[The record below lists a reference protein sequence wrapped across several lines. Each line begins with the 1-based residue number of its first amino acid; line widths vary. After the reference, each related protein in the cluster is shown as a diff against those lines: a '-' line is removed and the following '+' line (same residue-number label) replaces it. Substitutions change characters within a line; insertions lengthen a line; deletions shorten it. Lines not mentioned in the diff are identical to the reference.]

1 MEYDQDLRDVND
13 ARSAA
18 YLLCFLVKAQE
29 SNMLPNPNEQQLFGD
44 LRRDILTSWIGVAE
58 ITEPSDKLGPPVDT
72 LLPKDIGFGQ
82 ALDMYQRL
90 RHLHPDS
97 TDPKAHV
104 AWAQDMLEQI
114 DAISSTPWSNID
126 VERKHSIAVGLRP
139 FLRQML
145 AKGSF

>member
-1 MEYDQDLRDVND
+1 MEHDRDLRDVNG

-18 YLLCFLVKAQE
+18 YLLCYLVKAQE
-29 SNMLPNPNEQQLFGD
+29 RNTLPNPQEQQLLGN
-44 LRRDILTSWIGVAE
+44 LRRDILTSWMGVAE
-58 ITEPSDKLGPPVDT
+58 VTEPGDNLGPPADIT
-72 LLPKDIGFGQ
+72 PLENIGFGHT
-82 ALDMYQRL
+82 LDMYQRL

-126 VERKHSIAVGLRP
+126 VERKQSIAVGIRP